1 MKHSNQHQTV
11 NRRHRNPATL
21 QLEAMSEDKQRE
33 EVAKALSKPEVRAAS
48 VIQKLDGQLMDIN
61 CLVTELETQN
71 AALQAGSLNRVEA
84 MLGSQAHT
92 LDALFANLARRS
104 HAHLEAGHAG
114 AAERLMRLALKAQA
128 QAVRTV
134 EALGEL
140 KNPRHIAYVAQ
151 ANISNGHQQVN
162 NSVAPHAD
170 QLQKPPNKLS
180 EVYSHDL
187 YTNAGTSSQAGP
199 ADSSVATLEAINRAY
214 DDRG

>member
-1 MKHSNQHQTV
+1 MMKPV
-11 NRRHRNPATL
+11 NADKQEITQNPSRLNIVAT
-21 QLEAMSEDKQRE
+21 SEDKQHE
-33 EVAKALSKPEVRAAS
+33 AVAKALSKPEVRAAS
-48 VIQKLDGQLMDIN
+48 VIQKLDGQLIDIN
-61 CLVTELETQN
+61 CLVAELETQN

-104 HAHLEAGHAG
+104 HVNLEAGHSG

-134 EALGEL
+134 QALGEL

-162 NSVAPHAD
+162 NGITPRAD
-170 QLQKPPNKLS
+170 YSQKPPNKLS
-180 EVYSHDL
+180 EVSHHDL
-187 YTNAGTSSQAGP
+187 YSHTRTSSQAGS
-199 ADSSVATLEAINRAY
+199 ADSPMATLGAINRPPNT
-214 DDRG
+214 